1 MAASVTR
8 PPIQLDLAH
17 EPDDVLIVRAAWLYY
32 VAGLNQE
39 ETAARLGLHRT
50 RVTRLLSEARDRG
63 LVSITIEH
71 DAARDLATE
80 QAIVGL
86 YGLEFCIATPPV
98 GFADA
103 AADATVA
110 EAQGL
115 IARRAVGSAGA
126 SFLKG
131 QLGRGPMTIGVS
143 WGRTIEQVALQLS
156 GVRNPGAT
164 FVSLMGSLTRNSASN
179 PFEVVQALAARTGGE
194 GHFLPVPFIA
204 DTLSDRDVL
213 MSQRSVAEALDLAR
227 SADLFLI
234 SVGELTAGAFL
245 RRQNML
251 SDDELASIRSLG
263 AVADS
268 LGQLFDR
275 RGQVVEHEISRRTL
289 ALDLACL
296 RSRRVVLL
304 GAGLQK
310 VEAMHALL
318 STGLISALIV
328 DGDAARR
335 PGRLPS
341 RSAGGRTSPVLTG
354 GRLDATP
361 RGRPRPARPSRNR
374 SAATAAGRAARRV
387 RSGGLRRASARDRSC
402 RPDGLPARP
411 RPSPPTGSSSTRVA
425 CAPHCRRPPGP
436 A

>member
-335 PGRLPS
+335 L
-341 RSAGGRTSPVLTG
+341 AGFQ
-354 GRLDATP
+354 
-361 RGRPRPARPSRNR
+361 
-374 SAATAAGRAARRV
+374 AGRQE
-387 RSGGLRRASARDRSC
+387 DE
-402 RPDGLPARP
+402 
-411 RPSPPTGSSSTRVA
+411 
-425 CAPHCRRPPGP
+425 RRPF
-436 A
+436 